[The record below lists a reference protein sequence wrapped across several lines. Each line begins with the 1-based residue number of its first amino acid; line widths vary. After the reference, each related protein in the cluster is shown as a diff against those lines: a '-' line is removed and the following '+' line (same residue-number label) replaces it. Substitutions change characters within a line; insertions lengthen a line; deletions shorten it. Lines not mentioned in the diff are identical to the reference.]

1 MLQIFYFLY
10 RLVLRHILHFLIRFW
25 RFSVT
30 LQECNFEKQ
39 KVNIEIVE
47 AYLKDFELKK

>member
-10 RLVLRHILHFLIRFW
+10 RYVLSYILIFLIRFW

-39 KVNIEIVE
+39 KVNIEIVGT
-47 AYLKDFELKK
+47 YLKGFDLKK